1 MIYGWLIYARM
12 CVYACVHVCAYTRRV
27 LLQSLYHGR
36 HADVKKVL
44 SGTAKERGFVRK
56 NGKTGK
62 TGEKKGKKKKNEKK
76 LKNFK
81 KVRKNS

>member
-12 CVYACVHVCAYTRRV
+12 CVYACIHVCAYTRRV

-56 NGKTGK
+56 NGKTAKTDEKRGK
-62 TGEKKGKKKKNEKK
+62 RKKTKKN
-76 LKNFK
+76 
-81 KVRKNS
+81 

>member
-12 CVYACVHVCAYTRRV
+12 CVYVCMRVYVCAYTRRV

-44 SGTAKERGFVRK
+44 SGTAKEREFVRVTVK
-56 NGKTGK
+56 RRKPA
-62 TGEKKGKKKKNEKK
+62 KKRG
-76 LKNFK
+76 
-81 KVRKNS
+81 

>member
-1 MIYGWLIYARM
+1 M

-36 HADVKKVL
+36 HAYVKKVL
-44 SGTAKERGFVRK
+44 SGTVKERDIRQKKRQNGENRRK
-56 NGKTGK
+56 K
-62 TGEKKGKKKKNEKK
+62 EKKEKKRKK

-81 KVRKNS
+81 KRRKNS

>member
-1 MIYGWLIYARM
+1 MIYGRLIYARM

-44 SGTAKERGFVRK
+44 SGTVKELDIREK
-56 NGKTGK
+56 NGKTAE
-62 TGEKKGKKKKNEKK
+62 TGEKKRKKKKNEKK

>member
-12 CVYACVHVCAYTRRV
+12 CVYACVRMRV
-27 LLQSLYHGR
+27 YAPRVITIIISR
-36 HADVKKVL
+36 THADVKKVL
-44 SGTAKERGFVRK
+44 SGTAKERGFVGK
-56 NGKTGK
+56 NGKTAK
-62 TGEKKGKKKKNEKK
+62 TGEKKGKKNEKK